1 MRFVIFFCILI
12 LESVTYAD
20 TRAIETCAFEKSRS
34 LVQTISQT
42 VGLTNA
48 RQVDGLLDLT
58 ALMCHEVIPANE
70 QKTEFTTN
78 AIEAG
83 VIKAIREVMGAS
95 IEFPGFNSKG
105 TTVIS
110 QSNLLITLKDSFA
123 DNSISILNPQDLESF
138 VEPGEQGLRGNRIQL
153 SNGYTCSVESKIL
166 SEGTGGPERFSLCA
180 VKFNCQQGSSIKVK
194 YVKQNCE
201 SFQ

>member
-58 ALMCHEVIPANE
+58 ALMCHEVIPA
-70 QKTEFTTN
+70 KRT
-78 AIEAG
+78 
-83 VIKAIREVMGAS
+83 
-95 IEFPGFNSKG
+95 
-105 TTVIS
+105 
-110 QSNLLITLKDSFA
+110 KD
-123 DNSISILNPQDLESF
+123 
-138 VEPGEQGLRGNRIQL
+138 
-153 SNGYTCSVESKIL
+153 
-166 SEGTGGPERFSLCA
+166 
-180 VKFNCQQGSSIKVK
+180 
-194 YVKQNCE
+194 
-201 SFQ
+201 